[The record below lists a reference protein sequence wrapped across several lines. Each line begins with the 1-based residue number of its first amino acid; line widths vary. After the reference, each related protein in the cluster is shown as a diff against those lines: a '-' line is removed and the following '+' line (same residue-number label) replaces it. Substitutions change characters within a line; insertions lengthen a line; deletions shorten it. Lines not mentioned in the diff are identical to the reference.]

1 MGLSPTVRDTSASV
15 VSVLSAEGGI
25 VSQDNSKVFAQFLSK
40 QRNLLAPRYWKLAP
54 RYVRLLLIS
63 NVDVFCIF

>member
-25 VSQDNSKVFAQFLSK
+25 VSQDNSKVLAQFLSK

-54 RYVRLLLIS
+54 R
-63 NVDVFCIF
+63 